1 MIVNYFSQD
10 LNDNPPLFGKQRYF
24 TSVPEDLPPGSS
36 VLRVSADDADSGRN
50 ARVTYSIN
58 RRQSDRDGV
67 FRIDAS
73 TGLLVLENHLSGRR
87 MHKSDKEDVTTRAFD
102 VRSRQKRVRWIA
114 FLKAH

>member
-1 MIVNYFSQD
+1 MSKPNLIHPQD

-67 FRIDAS
+67 FRIDPS
-73 TGLLVLENHLSGRR
+73 SGLLVL
-87 MHKSDKEDVTTRAFD
+87 DKRLDYDRKQ
-102 VRSRQKRVRWIA
+102 VRCSLHALCWTCCLWPG
-114 FLKAH
+114 FS

>member
-1 MIVNYFSQD
+1 MDDFCQD

-73 TGLLVLENHLSGRR
+73 TGLLVL
-87 MHKSDKEDVTTRAFD
+87 DKRLDYDRKQ
-102 VRSRQKRVRWIA
+102 VRPHSSWVVDLDQRKVQ
-114 FLKAH
+114 

>member
-1 MIVNYFSQD
+1 MLNKHNYFDAIQFDLIPHHISQD

-67 FRIDAS
+67 FRIDSS
-73 TGLLVLENHLSGRR
+73 TGLLVLDKRLDYDRKQVSQLS
-87 MHKSDKEDVTTRAFD
+87 SSESF
-102 VRSRQKRVRWIA
+102 
-114 FLKAH
+114 